1 MDDIFKTN
9 QSKQVNDIFSGNR
22 NISNTWQLKTVA
34 SSSEVYQLQ
43 LQASF
48 LIRPGQTYQQQ
59 EINTLFLNSENTV
72 SNITT
77 LDYDYNIL
85 YKESVGSTSDI
96 SADTTTSISVFTISA
111 SNSAPTETFPSSTTL
126 LLDNTHLK
134 NNYWALLALILVI
147 GTAAGNILVCLAIAW
162 ERRLQNVTNYF
173 LMSLAITDLM
183 VAVLVMPLGILT
195 LVKGYFPLGSEHC
208 LTWICLDVLFCTAS
222 IMHLCTISVDRYLSL
237 RYPMRFG
244 RNKTRRRV
252 TLKIVFVWLLSIA
265 MSLPLSLMYSKNHAS
280 VLVNGTCQIPDPVY
294 KLVGSIVC
302 FYIPLGVM
310 LLTYCLTVR
319 LLAQQRQNLGGT
331 NQTATP
337 GWASGWLG
345 QTPALERRCT
355 WRRLLKTGHN
365 ASSAVAHAHSANS
378 TDTELSTLDNHELW
392 LPESSVPETKHTT
405 MTALQQFGA
414 EMLKLSRGLES
425 VASSSTTSPTK
436 SELSTGYLLP
446 FPHMPLQK
454 QNSLQQYSSAHHQ
467 QLEPHNQLH
476 HHQNVYNQL
485 QLHTITNQQQLF
497 TGHRLS
503 NQEHQHDLNLVDK
516 PKFIKNHEYRA
527 ITTSSSNPTKPFL
540 TVLNFSQEF
549 RTRKRSL
556 SPVSGSCKYIFTKK
570 RRASMAAHIP
580 PPNTPTTPMPQRRN
594 RFYSLP
600 KNTLLARQSTA
611 SLTKNSSEEML
622 STKTTSS
629 QNKTYHSD
637 SEVEGKDSGKNN
649 KCSTEYND
657 SEFLQL
663 PPICTCPYFGN
674 KPLQNCLKPAEVK
687 IIPTTFR
694 MTTTSPSDIVTTST
708 GDESSLVLTNTTTTS
723 SLSPHTV
730 PILHNNH
737 SASSL
742 TVHSTSD
749 GCYLTA
755 PQTPKRKLSISK
767 TASIVTWDS
776 GRHRRRG
783 SSFGGAH
790 TSLLLTPT
798 KTGSLTTST
807 STTPLRRSATLRS
820 HKNMNYSAAD
830 MTPSSSLKTKSK
842 SPHSSPCLLQR
853 NQTVRSHHSRNS
865 SVISRN
871 SSRHGRIIR
880 LEQKATK
887 VLGVVFFTFVILWS
901 PFFVL
906 NLLPTVCGDC
916 EDNIDHW
923 VFDVVTWLGYASS
936 MVNPIFYTIF
946 NKVFRQAFKKVVLS
960 PNKIPAAIYLIQPPL
975 MQIL

>member
-1 MDDIFKTN
+1 MKMEDILNSENKYVDIIFKSTN
-9 QSKQVNDIFSGNR
+9 STSNVWHLDLLND
-22 NISNTWQLKTVA
+22 
-34 SSSEVYQLQ
+34 SSESYQQ
-43 LQASF
+43 QMSV
-48 LIRPGQTYQQQ
+48 LIQPLRTYQQQ
-59 EINTLFLNSENTV
+59 NVDIFANSN
-72 SNITT
+72 SIDNITT
-77 LDYDYNIL
+77 FEYNYDIL
-85 YKESVGSTSDI
+85 YRGTINAVLETDISRTSTSI
-96 SADTTTSISVFTISA
+96 ATPNNTFT
-111 SNSAPTETFPSSTTL
+111 SSTTL
-126 LLDNTHLK
+126 LLANKHL
-134 NNYWALLALILVI
+134 NNYWGLLALILVV

-319 LLAQQRQNLGGT
+319 LLAEQRQNLGGL
-331 NQTATP
+331 NQSANP
-337 GWASGWLG
+337 GWASGWFG
-345 QTPALERRCT
+345 QAPVLERRCT
-355 WRRLLKTGHN
+355 WRRLLKTSN
-365 ASSAVAHAHSANS
+365 NSSSAVAHAHSANS

-392 LPESSVPETKHTT
+392 LPESSLPDSTHTT

-436 SELSTGYLLP
+436 SELSTGHLLS
-446 FPHMPLQK
+446 FPHVSVQK
-454 QNSLQQYSSAHHQ
+454 QNSFQQYALSHQHQAYHVQHLLSSHQ
-467 QLEPHNQLH
+467 QS
-476 HHQNVYNQL
+476 VC
-485 QLHTITNQQQLF
+485 
-497 TGHRLS
+497 TGHQIWKQREQQEVNLS
-503 NQEHQHDLNLVDK
+503 EQQR
-516 PKFIKNHEYRA
+516 FIKDNDYCK
-527 ITTSSSNPTKPFL
+527 ITSSSSLTNPIKSFL
-540 TVLNFSQEF
+540 PSMNSSLDFK
-549 RTRKRSL
+549 RKRSL
-556 SPVSGSCKYIFTKK
+556 SPVSGIYKNAFIRK
-570 RRASMAAHIP
+570 RRASMAGHATEFSKP
-580 PPNTPTTPMPQRRN
+580 KA
-594 RFYSLP
+594 SLP
-600 KNTLLARQSTA
+600 HRRFHSLPRQS
-611 SLTKNSSEEML
+611 LPFHTKYTFDKVPFNS
-622 STKTTSS
+622 TS
-629 QNKTYHSD
+629 HSD
-637 SEVEGKDSGKNN
+637 TEVENKDIGIYEIYSAGTK
-649 KCSTEYND
+649 D
-657 SEFLQL
+657 PAFFQL

-674 KPLQNCLKPAEVK
+674 KPLENCAKPAGVK
-687 IIPTTFR
+687 IISTTFKLTPS
-694 MTTTSPSDIVTTST
+694 TT
-708 GDESSLVLTNTTTTS
+708 DECSIGLTNTTTTS

-730 PILHNNH
+730 SIINNTH
-737 SASSL
+737 STSSL
-742 TVHSTSD
+742 TVQSNHD
-749 GCYLTA
+749 GFYLTA

-767 TASIVTWDS
+767 TASVVIWDS

-798 KTGSLTTST
+798 KTGTLIASASA
-807 STTPLRRSATLRS
+807 TPLRRSATLRS
-820 HKNMNYSAAD
+820 HKNMNYNAAD
-830 MTPSSSLKTKSK
+830 MSQSNSLKSKTK

-906 NLLPTVCGDC
+906 NLLPSVCGDC
-916 EDNIDHW
+916 EEKIDHW

-946 NKVFRQAFKKVVLS
+946 NKVFRQAFKKVLLCRYS
-960 PNKIPAAIYLIQPPL
+960 NGSGWRPQR
-975 MQIL
+975 